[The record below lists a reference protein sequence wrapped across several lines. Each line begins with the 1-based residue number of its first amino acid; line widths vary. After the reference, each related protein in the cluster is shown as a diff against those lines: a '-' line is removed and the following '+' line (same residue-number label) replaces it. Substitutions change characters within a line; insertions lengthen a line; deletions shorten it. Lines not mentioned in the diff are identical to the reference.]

1 MPLNRIRPNNGTNDS
16 LVAITNINASQL
28 KKMADCVNT
37 TSNLLR
43 VDIEDAQINV
53 DGTGL
58 ATEQTLKDLDTRI
71 GNSIFSSSTA
81 LGTGQAVIQT
91 TTRAINSGSSTMK
104 PLVMD
109 ANDNL
114 NVNINAGGGSHGL
127 ATEAKQDVMETSLN
141 SIDTRIGNSVNA
153 GSTVYGD
160 AASGVISTYAY
171 GRDSGNNQM
180 KALSLDSSG
189 NLNVNMAS
197 GAITGFATEAT
208 QLLAEAHLGTI
219 DSSTASVAGCVSG
232 SELQVDIVGAP
243 TLTVSGTI
251 TANAGTNLNTSTLA
265 TQSTLA
271 DAEAHLGTIDSSTAS
286 LAGCVDGSK
295 IQVDID
301 TAPTLT
307 VSGTI
312 TANAGTNLNTSALA
326 TQTTLAAAE
335 AHLGTIDTSTASLAT
350 CVDGSKIQ
358 VDIDTAPTLTVSG
371 TITANAGTNLN
382 TSALATES
390 TLAAAEAHLGTI
402 DTSTASL
409 AGCVSGSE
417 LQVDIVSGGGGDASA
432 SNQSSMIT
440 KLGEIDTA
448 QDLTNTKLDT
458 IDGVLDNILV
468 DTSLVKNQQLLQASH
483 LALHQTGTTNTTIT
497 IGNGANSTTKE
508 VSLSDI
514 RAAIVEPSA
523 IGFHLTSTGT
533 GGSGTDIE
541 MEVSL
546 DGSSFINL
554 ATNLGGFAKAAT
566 TGNLGDDAIGL
577 PLVGQKFRFKIHNN
591 SGGSANYTVSIF
603 AYGMD
608 FAQA

>member
-1 MPLNRIRPNNGTNDS
+1 MPLNRIRPNNETNDS
-16 LVAITNINASQL
+16 LVAITNINASQI

-58 ATEQTLKDLDTRI
+58 ATEQTLKDLDTRV
-71 GNSIFSSSTA
+71 GNSIFTSATA

-91 TTRAINSGSSTMK
+91 TTRALNSGSNTMK

-109 ANDNL
+109 ASDNL

-180 KALSLDSSG
+180 KALSLDTSG

-197 GAITGFATEAT
+197 GAISGFATEAT

-219 DSSTASVAGCVSG
+219 DTSTASVAGCVSG

-243 TLTVSGTI
+243 TLTVSGT
-251 TANAGTNLNTSTLA
+251 
-265 TQSTLA
+265 
-271 DAEAHLGTIDSSTAS
+271 
-286 LAGCVDGSK
+286 V
-295 IQVDID
+295 
-301 TAPTLT
+301 
-307 VSGTI
+307 

-326 TQTTLAAAE
+326 TQ
-335 AHLGTIDTSTASLAT
+335 
-350 CVDGSKIQ
+350 
-358 VDIDTAPTLTVSG
+358 
-371 TITANAGTNLN
+371 
-382 TSALATES
+382 S
-390 TLAAAEAHLGTI
+390 TLADAEAHLGTI

-409 AGCVSGSE
+409 AGCVSGTE
-417 LQVDIVSGGGGDASA
+417 LQVDIVSGGGDASA
-432 SNQSSMIT
+432 SNQTSMIT

-458 IDGVLDNILV
+458 IDSVLDNILV
-468 DTSLVKNQQLLQASH
+468 DTSLVKSQQLLQASH

-497 IGNGANSTTKE
+497 IANGANSTTKE
-508 VSLSDI
+508 VSISDI
-514 RAAIVEPSA
+514 RAAILEPSA

-533 GGSGTDIE
+533 SGSGTNLE

-546 DGSSFINL
+546 DGSTFINL
-554 ATNLGGFAKAAT
+554 ATNIINFGKAAT

-577 PLVGQKFRFKIHNN
+577 LLVGQKFRFKIYNN

>member
-1 MPLNRIRPNNGTNDS
+1 MPLNRITPNNATNDT
-16 LVAITNINASQL
+16 LVNVTSINGEEI
-28 KKMADCVNT
+28 KKISKCVDT
-37 TSNLLR
+37 ATNLLK

-81 LGTGQAVIQT
+81 LGTGQAVIQA
-91 TTRAINSGSSTMK
+91 TTRALNSGSSTMK

-109 ANDNL
+109 ASDNL

-127 ATEAKQDVMETSLN
+127 ATEAKQDVQETSLN

-180 KALSLDSSG
+180 KALSLDTSG

-197 GAITGFATEAT
+197 GAISGFATEAT

-219 DSSTASVAGCVSG
+219 DASTASVAGCVSG

-243 TLTVSGTI
+243 TLTVSGTV
-251 TANAGTNLNTSTLA
+251 TANAGTNLNTSALA

-271 DAEAHLGTIDSSTAS
+271 DAEAHLGTIDSSTAT

-301 TAPTLT
+301 TAPTIT
-307 VSGTI
+307 VSGTV

-326 TQTTLAAAE
+326 TQSTLAAAE

-382 TSALATES
+382 TSALATQS

-409 AGCVSGSE
+409 AGCVSGTE
-417 LQVDIVSGGGGDASA
+417 LQVDIVSGGGDASA

>member
-1 MPLNRIRPNNGTNDS
+1 MPLNRITPNNQTNDS
-16 LVAITNINASQL
+16 LVNVTSVNGEEI
-28 KKMADCVNT
+28 KKISKCVDT
-37 TSNLLR
+37 ATNLLK

-58 ATEQTLKDLDTRI
+58 ATEQTLQDLDTRVA
-71 GNSIFSSSTA
+71 NSIFTSATA

-91 TTRAINSGSSTMK
+91 TTRALNSGSSTMK

-109 ANDNL
+109 ASDNL
-114 NVNINAGGGSHGL
+114 NVNINAGAGSHGL
-127 ATEAKQDVMETSLN
+127 ATEAKQDVQETTLN

-180 KALSLDSSG
+180 KALSLDTSG

-197 GAITGFATEAT
+197 GAITGFATETTLAA
-208 QLLAEAHLGTI
+208 AEAHLGTI
-219 DSSTASVAGCVSG
+219 DTNAGTLAGCVSG
-232 SELQVDIVGAP
+232 TELQVDIVGAP
-243 TLTVSGTI
+243 TLTVSGT
-251 TANAGTNLNTSTLA
+251 
-265 TQSTLA
+265 
-271 DAEAHLGTIDSSTAS
+271 
-286 LAGCVDGSK
+286 V
-295 IQVDID
+295 
-301 TAPTLT
+301 
-307 VSGTI
+307 

-326 TQTTLAAAE
+326 TQ
-335 AHLGTIDTSTASLAT
+335 
-350 CVDGSKIQ
+350 
-358 VDIDTAPTLTVSG
+358 
-371 TITANAGTNLN
+371 
-382 TSALATES
+382 S

-402 DTSTASL
+402 DTNAGTL
-409 AGCVSGSE
+409 AGCVSGTE
-417 LQVDIVSGGGGDASA
+417 LQVDIVSGAGDASA

-440 KLGEIDTA
+440 KLTEIDTA

-468 DTSLVKNQQLLQASH
+468 DTSLVASQQLLQASH

-514 RAAIVEPSA
+514 RAAILEPSA

-533 GGSGTDIE
+533 GGSGTDVD

-546 DGSSFINL
+546 DGSTFINL
-554 ATNLGGFAKAAT
+554 ATNIVNFAKAAT

-608 FAQA
+608 FAQAN